1 MRRKERHTLFFIVN
15 GGRNRYSSRKEREK
29 REERTAPTTVR
40 PFSRDREHAGKAAA
54 QPRNMIR
61 EKRLFCKLIKIKK
74 SAQQLYAE
82 EKYLRTKR
90 EQVCPVC
97 GRRGSWQAHGQYE
110 RSVIDCDIW

>member
-1 MRRKERHTLFFIVN
+1 MHRKEGHTLFFIVR

-40 PFSRDREHAGKAAA
+40 PFSRDREHAGKAAS

-74 SAQQLYAE
+74 SAQQLYAK
-82 EKYLRTKR
+82 EKYLHAKSVFVKKKVK
-90 EQVCPVC
+90 QK
-97 GRRGSWQAHGQYE
+97 GSKKVSTLSTYKQ
-110 RSVIDCDIW
+110 